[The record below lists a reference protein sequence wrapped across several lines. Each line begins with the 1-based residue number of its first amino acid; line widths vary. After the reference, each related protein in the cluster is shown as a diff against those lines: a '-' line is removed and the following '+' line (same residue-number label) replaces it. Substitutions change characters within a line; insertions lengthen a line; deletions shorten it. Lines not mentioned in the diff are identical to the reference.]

1 MKYLISDKKISDF
14 LTQDQIIVNSFHK
27 NIIKVEDVGESLNP
41 FAIHKM
47 DNTVEGFTFIKNY
60 QLLGVMWHP
69 ERDQNITLV
78 KKLILNKILG

>member
-1 MKYLISDKKISDF
+1 MQEECSDF

-41 FAIHKM
+41 FAIHKK
-47 DNTVEGFTFIKNY
+47 DNTVEGFTHNELPIT
-60 QLLGVMWHP
+60 GVMWHP
-69 ERDQNITLV
+69 ERDQNVTLV